1 MENPDTTDTAA
12 NPGTPAEKARATPG
26 KMTTYLGKWES
37 RGDGTEA
44 FVVLKKL
51 EDATPA
57 KIRAALLDLGAG
69 TYTKLTGRSDTV
81 AYATKTVNS
90 FSV

>member
-1 MENPDTTDTAA
+1 MENPDTAA
-12 NPGTPAEKARATPG
+12 NPGAPAEKARSTPG
-26 KMTTYLGKWES
+26 KMTTYLGKWEP
-37 RGDGTEA
+37 RDDGTEA
-44 FVVLKKL
+44 FVVLKKI

-69 TYTKLTGRSDTV
+69 TYTKLTGRTDTV
-81 AYATKTVNS
+81 AYATKTVDS

>member
-1 MENPDTTDTAA
+1 MEIPDNPDTA

-26 KMTTYLGKWES
+26 KMTTYLGKWEA
-37 RGDGTEA
+37 REDGTEA

-51 EDATPA
+51 EEATPA
-57 KIRAALLDLGAG
+57 KIRAALLALGAG
-69 TYTKLTGRSDTV
+69 TYTKLTGRV
-81 AYATKTVNS
+81 EPVVYATKIVNS